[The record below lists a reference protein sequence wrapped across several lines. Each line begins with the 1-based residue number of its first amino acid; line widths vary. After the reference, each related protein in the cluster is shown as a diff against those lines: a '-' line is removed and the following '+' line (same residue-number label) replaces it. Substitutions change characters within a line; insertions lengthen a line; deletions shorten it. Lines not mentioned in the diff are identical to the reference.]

1 VAIDRAAVLK
11 NAEKLL
17 KQGKLEPA
25 IAEYVRIVEDQPR
38 DFNSANTLGDL
49 YVRAKHI
56 DRAVEQ
62 FIRIADSLNE
72 DGFLPK
78 ASALYKKIIKIKPDH
93 EHALLQAAEIAASSG
108 LYADARSYLTTVA
121 DKKAAAGDKRGVA
134 QMRIRI
140 GNLDPADFPAR
151 LAAARARV
159 DINDQGGAVRD
170 LKEIASELTEKG
182 RQAEAVE
189 ALRDAAQFAPDDE
202 GIRTQLFDV
211 YVSANDFARAR
222 ECATTALQFK
232 TLAAALE
239 SGGRPDEALEML
251 RAAARV
257 DPADAEL
264 RVHLAKTFV
273 ARGDLTT
280 AAEYL
285 TEESAGDDPA
295 LLMTVA
301 EMRLRADRTDEGLAI
316 CRRLL
321 EVDPGRRDQ
330 IAMIGWNVA
339 EQSPDAG
346 FAVVQIAAD
355 LSVGEGDWAA
365 AAAAL
370 QEFVTRVPSHIAALM
385 RLVEICV
392 DGGLEATLYSAQ
404 AHLADAYITAG
415 MANEARFIAEDLVA
429 REPWE
434 RANIE
439 RFRKT
444 LIMMDE
450 ADPDAIIAERL
461 SGQSPFTSTDLN
473 AGDFPPFE
481 ETVAPP
487 QAPATPA
494 MPAAARPPAPES
506 SSASAPAGGQEHAID
521 IDSILGGFDKPPA
534 TPSKAYAKSESVE
547 VDLSIVLDEQLK
559 RPSAPA
565 APITAKDI
573 DGVFDQL
580 RDEASRRSMIDAAE
594 SEYKRGL
601 ALQKSGDVDGAIA
614 ALEVASRAPKLRFA
628 TASLLGRI
636 YKQRGQIP
644 QALDWMERAVQAPAP
659 SPDEY
664 HTLLYELAEAL
675 EASGEIARALAIC
688 LELQADAGAYRD
700 VAARVDRLAKVQAG
714 E

>member
-38 DFNSANTLGDL
+38 DFNTANTLGDL
-49 YVRAKHI
+49 YVRAKQI

-62 FIRIADSLNE
+62 YIRIADSLNE

-78 ASALYKKIIKIKPDH
+78 ASALYKKIIKVKPDH
-93 EHALLQAAEIAASSG
+93 EHALLQAAELAASAG
-108 LYADARSYLTTVA
+108 LYADARTYLTTVA

-151 LAAARARV
+151 VAAARARI
-159 DINDQGGAVRD
+159 DINDTAGAVRD
-170 LKEIASELTEKG
+170 LKEIASELVEKG
-182 RQAEAVE
+182 RQPEAVE
-189 ALRDAAQFAPDDE
+189 ALREAAQIAPDDE
-202 GIRTQLFDV
+202 DLRAQLFDV
-211 YVSANDFARAR
+211 YLSANDFQRALD
-222 ECATTALQFK
+222 CATTAPHFK
-232 TLAAALE
+232 TLAATLDAA
-239 SGGRPDEALEML
+239 GRGDEALQML
-251 RAAARV
+251 RSAARL

-264 RVHLAKTFV
+264 RVHLARTFV
-273 ARGDLTT
+273 ARGDMAT

-285 TEESAGDDPA
+285 TEEAAGDDPA
-295 LLMTVA
+295 LLLTLA
-301 EMRLRADRTDEGLAI
+301 EMRLRGGQTEEGMAI

-321 EVDPGRRDQ
+321 EADAGKRDQ
-330 IAMIGWNVA
+330 IAMVGWNVA

-346 FAVVQIAAD
+346 FEVVQLAAE
-355 LSVGEGDWAA
+355 LSVGQEDWGA

-370 QEFVTRVPSHIAALM
+370 QEFVTRVPSHIPALM

-429 REPWE
+429 REPWD

-444 LIMMDE
+444 LVMMDE
-450 ADPDAIIAERL
+450 PDPDALIAERL
-461 SGQSPFTSTDLN
+461 SGQSPFMSTDLN
-473 AGDFPPFE
+473 ADDFPPFDE
-481 ETVAPP
+481 NAAAPVAKAPP
-487 QAPATPA
+487 PGADPDADENA
-494 MPAAARPPAPES
+494 
-506 SSASAPAGGQEHAID
+506 SASSGQHAID
-521 IDSILGGFDKPPA
+521 IDSILGGFDAAQPAPPKS
-534 TPSKAYAKSESVE
+534 PSKAYARSESVE
-547 VDLSIVLDEQLK
+547 VDLSIVLDEHVN
-559 RPSAPA
+559 RPAGPAPGKA
-565 APITAKDI
+565 RDI
-573 DGVFDQL
+573 DGVFDQM
-580 RDEASRRSMIDAAE
+580 RDEASRRSLIDAAE
-594 SEYKRGL
+594 SEYKRAL
-601 ALQKSGDVDGAIA
+601 TLQKSGDIDGAIA
-614 ALEVASRAPKLRFA
+614 ALEAASRAPKLRFA
-628 TASLLGRI
+628 TGSLLGRL
-636 YKQRGQIP
+636 YKQRGMMP
-644 QALDWMERAVQAPAP
+644 QSLEWMERAVQAPAP

-664 HTLLYELAEAL
+664 HTLLYELAESL
-675 EASGEIARALAIC
+675 EEAGETARALAIC
-688 LELQADAGAYRD
+688 LELQADAGPYRD